1 MNIDG
6 LKKKKDKILK
16 KKLKEDE
23 IPNLAVLKV
32 CGHNH
37 GSHGWGGKLRRGIL
51 LVLQSILLIPLSEL
65 TLSA

>member
-16 KKLKEDE
+16 KKLKEDD

-37 GSHGWGGKLRRGIL
+37 GSHGWMGWEAQKGNSVGTS
-51 LVLQSILLIPLSEL
+51 VNP
-65 TLSA
+65 TNTFV